1 MNELLKKLNKAADF
15 IKKTIGSDPDIG
27 MVLGS
32 GLGVLSSQVADP
44 VVIDYKD
51 IPEFPVSTVQ
61 GHAGELVYGT
71 LGGKKILV
79 MKGRFHY
86 YEGYE
91 MEMAAF
97 GIRVMKLLGIENVI
111 LTNAAGG
118 INESYVQGC
127 LMIITDHIGFFGPS
141 PLRGPNIE
149 EFGPRFP
156 DMTEIYDRGLVK
168 LAEECSRKLK
178 IQVNKG
184 IYCFAQ
190 GPQYETPAEIRAMRI
205 IGADA
210 VGMSTVPEAVAAN
223 HAGMKVLGISCIT
236 NMAAGMSGE
245 KLSHK
250 EVMETSERVRGEFLE
265 YIKDIVVRMEV

>member
-1 MNELLKKLNKAADF
+1 MSEMLTKLNRAADY
-15 IKKTIGSDPDIG
+15 IRTIIGEKPDIG

-32 GLGVLSSQVADP
+32 GLGILASQIKNP
-44 VVIDYKD
+44 VSINYCN

-61 GHAGELVYGT
+61 GHSGQLVFGY
-71 LGGKKILV
+71 LGDKKVLV

-97 GIRVMKLLGIENVI
+97 GIRVMKLLGIETVI

-118 INESYVQGC
+118 INESFVQGC
-127 LMIITDHIGFFGPS
+127 LMIITDHIGFIGPS
-141 PLRGPNIE
+141 PLRGQNLE

-156 DMTEIYDRGLVK
+156 DMTEIYDKNLVK
-168 LAEECSRKLK
+168 IAEECSGKLK

-205 IGADA
+205 MGADA
-210 VGMSTVPEAVAAN
+210 VGMSTVPEAVVAN

-250 EVMETSERVRGEFLE
+250 DVMETSERVRSEFLE
-265 YIKDIVVRMEV
+265 YIKEIVARMEV